1 MENST
6 DFIFFICETLPKIGV
21 TLEMSMKST
30 TNVPVETDYV
40 ASVWDGLKELKDV
53 AGSIREIVTSSC
65 IPSVSSTSMSG
76 CKTINSIFDPIFT
89 KLVKD

>member
-1 MENST
+1 MFSLYKVE
-6 DFIFFICETLPKIGV
+6 I
-21 TLEMSMKST
+21 TLEISNKSKI
-30 TNVPVETDYV
+30 NVPVETDYV
-40 ASVWDGLKELKDV
+40 ASVWDGLEELKE
-53 AGSIREIVTSSC
+53 ASGSLGEIVTSSC